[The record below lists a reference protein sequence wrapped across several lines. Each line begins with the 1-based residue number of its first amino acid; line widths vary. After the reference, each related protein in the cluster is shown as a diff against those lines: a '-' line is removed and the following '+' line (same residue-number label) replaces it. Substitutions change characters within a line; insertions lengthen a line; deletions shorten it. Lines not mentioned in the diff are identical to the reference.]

1 MAEMTCDIQGLGWG
15 DLNCWEL
22 EQLGAA
28 WASLSLLIGV
38 SGPLHGISSHGFSRA
53 TGACFSEQLD
63 SYVEARGS
71 KRPRWKLQGHFCH
84 LGQQGTEA
92 SPDLRGEDI
101 DLISQWEPCVKEFVA
116 LFNPFKGEMFVSQG
130 LYTEA
135 SEYGAVAK

>member
-1 MAEMTCDIQGLGWG
+1 MGAGTIRDSLGN
-15 DLNCWEL
+15 LF
-22 EQLGAA
+22 
-28 WASLSLLIGV
+28 LSLLESQGLSMASLHMV
-38 SGPLHGISSHGFSRA
+38 SP
-53 TGACFSEQLD
+53 EQLD

-84 LGQQGTEA
+84 QGQQGTEA

-101 DLISQWEPCVKEFVA
+101 DLIPQWEPCVKEFVA
-116 LFNPFKGEMFVSQG
+116 LFHPSKGEMFVSQG